1 MPICDADYAAAAGES
16 LMSEFTVYGVPG
28 SPYVRAALLGLEE
41 KGCDWR
47 FHAMPFGAFKAPE
60 HLARNP
66 FGRIPVLDH
75 GDFRLYEV
83 QAILRYLDRIIPE
96 PRLTPRDPRA
106 EARMNQICGITDWYF
121 MPHVS
126 APITFQRIVAPKIGR
141 PVDEARIADAIP
153 RAQVC
158 VTEISRLLGEQLFM
172 AGGELSIADLMLAPH
187 FVMFAETPEG
197 APMLQ
202 HHSNI
207 TAWVKR
213 MNARPSMAATTW
225 DRLHEL
231 ARAA

>member
-1 MPICDADYAAAAGES
+1 MT
-16 LMSEFTVYGVPG
+16 EFTIYGVPG

-41 KGCDWR
+41 KGCEWR

-60 HLARNP
+60 HLTRHP
-66 FGRIPVLDH
+66 FGRIPVMDH

-121 MPHVS
+121 MPQVS
-126 APITFQRIVAPKIGR
+126 ATITFQRLVAPKIGR
-141 PVDEARIADAIP
+141 PVDEAKVSEAIP
-153 RAQVC
+153 KAEIC
-158 VTEISRLLGEQLFM
+158 VAEISRLLGDQLFM
-172 AGGELSIADLMLAPH
+172 AGDEVSIADLMLAPQLT
-187 FVMFAETPEG
+187 MFAEVPEG
-197 APMLQ
+197 AAMLQ
-202 HHSNI
+202 PHPNI
-207 TAWVKR
+207 RAWVER

-225 DRLHEL
+225 DKLHEL

>member
-1 MPICDADYAAAAGES
+1 MSGFTIYA
-16 LMSEFTVYGVPG
+16 VPG

-47 FHAMPFGAFKAPE
+47 LHAMAFGAFKAPE
-60 HLARNP
+60 HLTRHP
-66 FGRIPVLDH
+66 FGRIPVMDH

-121 MPHVS
+121 MPQVS
-126 APITFQRIVAPKIGR
+126 ATITFQRLVAPKIGR

-187 FVMFAETPEG
+187 LTMFAETAEG
-197 APMLQ
+197 ASMLQ
-202 HHSNI
+202 PHPNI
-207 TAWVKR
+207 SRWVER
-213 MNARPSMAATTW
+213 MNARPSMKATTW
-225 DRLHEL
+225 DKLHEL

>member
-1 MPICDADYAAAAGES
+1 
-16 LMSEFTVYGVPG
+16 MSDFTIYGVPG

-41 KGCDWR
+41 KRCAWR
-47 FHAMPFGAFKAPE
+47 LHAMPFGAFKAPE
-60 HLARNP
+60 HLTRHP
-66 FGRIPVLDH
+66 FGRIPVMDH

-121 MPHVS
+121 MPQVS
-126 APITFQRIVAPKIGR
+126 AAITFQRIVAPKIGR

-158 VTEISRLLGEQLFM
+158 VTEISRLLGDQLFM
-172 AGGELSIADLMLAPH
+172 AGEEPSIADLMLAPH
-187 FVMFAETPEG
+187 LTMFAETAEG

-202 HHSNI
+202 PHANI
-207 TAWVKR
+207 RSWVER
-213 MNARPSMAATTW
+213 MNARPSMRATTW
-225 DRLHEL
+225 DKLHEL

>member
-1 MPICDADYAAAAGES
+1 
-16 LMSEFTVYGVPG
+16 MSDFTIYGVPG

-41 KGCDWR
+41 KRCAWR
-47 FHAMPFGAFKAPE
+47 LHAMPFGAFKAPE
-60 HLARNP
+60 HLQRHP
-66 FGRIPVLDH
+66 FGRIPVMDH

-96 PRLTPRDPRA
+96 PRLAPRDPRA

-121 MPHVS
+121 MPQVS

-158 VTEISRLLGEQLFM
+158 VTEISRLLGDQQFM
-172 AGGELSIADLMLAPH
+172 AGNELSIADLLLAPH
-187 FVMFAETPEG
+187 LVMFAETPEG
-197 APMLQ
+197 VPML
-202 HHSNI
+202 HSHANI
-207 TAWVKR
+207 RSWVER
-213 MNARPSMAATTW
+213 MNTRPSMRATTW
-225 DRLHEL
+225 DKLHEL

>member
-1 MPICDADYAAAAGES
+1 
-16 LMSEFTVYGVPG
+16 MSDFTIYGVPG

-47 FHAMPFGAFKAPE
+47 LHAMPFGGFKDPE

-75 GDFRLYEV
+75 GDFRLYET
-83 QAILRYLDRIIPE
+83 QAILRYLDRIVPQ
-96 PRLTPRDPRA
+96 PSLAPRDPRA

-121 MPHVS
+121 MPQVS
-126 APITFQRIVAPKIGR
+126 APITFQRLVAPKIGR

-158 VTEISRLLGEQLFM
+158 VTELGRLLGEQPFM
-172 AGGELSIADLMLAPH
+172 AGDELSIADLMLAPH
-187 FVMFAETPEG
+187 LTMFAETAEG

-202 HHSNI
+202 PHPNI
-207 TAWVKR
+207 QSWVKR
-213 MNARPSMAATTW
+213 MNARPSMMATTW
-225 DRLHEL
+225 DKLHEL

>member
-1 MPICDADYAAAAGES
+1 
-16 LMSEFTVYGVPG
+16 MSEFTIYGVPG

-47 FHAMPFGAFKAPE
+47 FHAMAFGAFKAPE
-60 HLARNP
+60 HLQRHP
-66 FGRIPVLDH
+66 FGRIPVMDH

-121 MPHVS
+121 MPQVS
-126 APITFQRIVAPKIGR
+126 ATITFQRLVAPKIGR

-187 FVMFAETPEG
+187 LTMFAETAEG
-197 APMLQ
+197 ASMLQ
-202 HHSNI
+202 PHPNI
-207 TAWVKR
+207 SRWVER
-213 MNARPSMAATTW
+213 MNARPSMKATTW
-225 DRLHEL
+225 DKLHEL

>member
-1 MPICDADYAAAAGES
+1 
-16 LMSEFTVYGVPG
+16 MSDFTIYGVPG

-41 KGCDWR
+41 KRCAWR
-47 FHAMPFGAFKAPE
+47 LHAMPFGAFKAPE
-60 HLARNP
+60 HLTRHP
-66 FGRIPVLDH
+66 FGRIPVMDH

-121 MPHVS
+121 MPQVS

-158 VTEISRLLGEQLFM
+158 VTEISRLLGDQPFM
-172 AGGELSIADLMLAPH
+172 AGEEPSIADLMLAPH
-187 FVMFAETPEG
+187 LTMFAETPEG
-197 APMLQ
+197 VPML
-202 HHSNI
+202 HPHANI
-207 TAWVKR
+207 RSWVER
-213 MNARPSMAATTW
+213 MNMRPSMRATTW
-225 DRLHEL
+225 DKLHEL